1 MLPVLNGMVTVMYG
15 KVPGPSFL
23 CSSAPCLLSPAFPC
37 HSAVHVNNHM
47 YNVAQKKRIVSI
59 SLIFFSSVYVA
70 YFTCDCVFQS
80 SAATGGGPT
89 SELLLSAS
97 KYQHLPK
104 DDDSSD
110 EEDNEG
116 DTTMK
121 AAEGGAEGKST
132 GDRKSPNYVRLD
144 FEEAGG
150 SATGGQKP
158 SGSKGG
164 GNYVKI
170 DHSKQAPRAPPLPP
184 APPFVTPQ
192 IAVQQP
198 SMESRRTL

>member
-1 MLPVLNGMVTVMYG
+1 MVTVMYG
-15 KVPGPSFL
+15 KAPGPSFL
-23 CSSAPCLLSPAFPC
+23 CSSVPCLLSPAFPC

-47 YNVAQKKRIVSI
+47 YNVLRTQKKRIVSI

-70 YFTCDCVFQS
+70 CFTCDCVFQS
-80 SAATGGGPT
+80 PAATGGAPT

-132 GDRKSPNYVRLD
+132 KDKKSPNYVRLD

-150 SATGGQKP
+150 SATGEQKL
-158 SGSKGG
+158 SGSKGR

-170 DHSKQAPRAPPLPP
+170 DHSKQALRAPPPPPPP

-198 SMESRRTL
+198 SMQSRRTL